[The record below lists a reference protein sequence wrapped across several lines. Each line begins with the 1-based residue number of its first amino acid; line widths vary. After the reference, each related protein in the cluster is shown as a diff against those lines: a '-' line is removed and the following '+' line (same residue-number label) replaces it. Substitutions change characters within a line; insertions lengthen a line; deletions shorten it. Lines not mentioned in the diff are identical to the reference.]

1 MLTGIPHRSGTQNYA
16 DLYDWY
22 ELPMGL
28 TLVII
33 GSGLQFFALAFTLSQ
48 IMGVI
53 GIRRTLIQT
62 VVDGYQRIRGVRSA
76 EVHGA
81 VARWNGHG
89 TADAKVIVA
98 GETEVDRL
106 NRVVEGLESRIS
118 DMDARIVDLGIRTR
132 GELDDCLS
140 QLQIDR
146 REQAEKD
153 ATLAWWGV
161 VFVGLGIVF
170 QVVGSVLQ

>member
-1 MLTGIPHRSGTQNYA
+1 M
-16 DLYDWY
+16 YDWY

-33 GSGLQFFALAFTLSQ
+33 GSGLQFLALAFTLSQ

-62 VVDGYQRIRGVRSA
+62 VADGYRRLRGTRSA
-76 EVHGA
+76 EVHV
-81 VARWNGHG
+81 VAARAYGHG
-89 TADAKVIVA
+89 TDHAKVIVA
-98 GETEVDRL
+98 GETDIDRL
-106 NRVVEGLESRIS
+106 NRVVNGLESRVS
-118 DMDARIVDLGIRTR
+118 DMDARIVDLGIRTKW
-132 GELDDCLS
+132 ELDDRLS

-146 REQAEKD
+146 RKQAEKD

-161 VFVGLGIVF
+161 VCVGLGIVF
-170 QVVGSVLQ
+170 QVIGSVLQ